1 MLKILI
7 IILIPFLFF
16 CKEIRINKEDTNSIL
31 ENLNL
36 LIYRNSRAI
45 VSGTAVK
52 GIVKQ
57 GSVIIS
63 QLNADGNCNST
74 PLASSTTDE
83 FGNYSLA
90 YSKTGGVICL
100 TVSGS
105 GNGKT
110 EMFDEKSNSNI
121 PVLASSDF
129 KLVTILPESRLT
141 GNSRKNINASP
152 FSKLLARRLQSL
164 IKESGNGGDVNALY
178 KRASKEVVIRFGLS
192 SGLSS
197 ASGKTL
203 FPRAANSTLSDSDY
217 PELDDIIVDLE
228 NPSSPLSTKFIS
240 ILAGFSQLANKYKK
254 GNTVTA
260 DDTNAVLEA
269 FALDF
274 EDGAFDGRAS
284 NVNSITIGTGTNQL
298 TFSSTP
304 LTTILLPAIVS
315 YVQEGGNLSTGRPNT
330 TPATI
335 TTTQIT
341 NQTQFADSTPIVSS
355 TGSTS
360 GYTIGGTITGLTGTL
375 VLQNNG
381 SDDTS
386 LTANGNFTFTAAIK
400 AASTYSVTVKTQ
412 PVEQTCLVSNGSG
425 VANNTITNVSVSCTT
440 NTYSIGGIITGLTTT
455 GLVLQNNGG
464 DNITLPIGA
473 TSFTFPTKLVSGA
486 SYSVKVFTQ
495 PTGLICYLN
504 LANGAGTITTNVNSI
519 SIGCHGTTAIRVYGQ
534 GGVFTANAVN
544 NGGLS
549 ANSLNV
555 PFSIAVDSS
564 GVYISDWSNSRVLYY
579 SGTSTTATRVY
590 GQIGVFTTSTTNN
603 GGLSASSIN
612 QARGIAVDSSGVYLA
627 DSGNHRVLY
636 YLGASTTATRVYGQ
650 VNFTSGSANQGG
662 GATANTLNNPFGIAV
677 DSTGVY
683 VVENS
688 NNRVVFYPG
697 TSTTA
702 TRVYGQGGVF
712 TTSTA
717 NNGGITANSLSGPQG
732 ISIDSTGVYI
742 ADTGNHRVLYYP
754 GTSTTATRVYGQ
766 PNFTSNTANN
776 GGITQNSLNFP
787 RAVAAYGG
795 DVFIIDNLNHRTLFY
810 QGTSTTAIRVFGQG
824 GSFNTGSIN
833 NPALNA
839 DSFNGPQGIAIDASG
854 IYVNDTDNNR
864 VFWY

>member
-63 QLNADGNCNST
+63 QLNA
-74 PLASSTTDE
+74 
-83 FGNYSLA
+83 
-90 YSKTGGVICL
+90 
-100 TVSGS
+100 
-105 GNGKT
+105 
-110 EMFDEKSNSNI
+110 
-121 PVLASSDF
+121 
-129 KLVTILPESRLT
+129 
-141 GNSRKNINASP
+141 SP

-164 IKESGNGGDVNALY
+164 MKESGNGGDVNALY

-425 VANNTITNVSVSCTT
+425 VANNTITNVNVSCTT
-440 NTYSIGGIITGLTTT
+440 NTYSIGGTITGLTTT

-504 LANGAGTITTNVNSI
+504 LANGAGTITTNVNSV

-564 GVYISDWSNSRVLYY
+564 GVYI
-579 SGTSTTATRVY
+579 
-590 GQIGVFTTSTTNN
+590 
-603 GGLSASSIN
+603 
-612 QARGIAVDSSGVYLA
+612 A

-688 NNRVVFYPG
+688 NNRVVF
-697 TSTTA
+697 
-702 TRVYGQGGVF
+702 
-712 TTSTA
+712 
-717 NNGGITANSLSGPQG
+717 
-732 ISIDSTGVYI
+732 
-742 ADTGNHRVLYYP
+742 YP

-839 DSFNGPQGIAIDASG
+839 DSFNGPQGIAIVASG